1 MAAQH
6 RSGRVLSAVRAA
18 ETVGLLSKRGRYGV
32 VLAWLV
38 VLLAA
43 LPLASQV
50 NERLDA
56 TARLD
61 GSESAGVTNTL
72 RDEFRSP
79 FATVVL
85 LRVAGGPSP
94 LTSDG
99 RAMLERV
106 TRAIGAVRGVG
117 GVLSYLQGDRALVG
131 RDGSSI
137 VIVGLDLAR
146 APADSIIAQLQAV
159 GDGLRIQLR
168 ESYPP
173 IAFRWT
179 GEEIINADIRLEG
192 SNETNRAELWVFP
205 ITLTLLLLAFR
216 SVVAAALPLL
226 CGALT
231 LLVTLGLAVA
241 VNEFW
246 PMSVILVSVVSMV
259 GLGLSIDYALLIIS
273 RYREALAQGKARALA
288 VLEARQH
295 AGRTVIVSGSA
306 VAISFAAMLMVRVNE
321 VRSIGVGGLL
331 VSAVSVLVAV
341 TLLPAVLVW
350 IGPWID
356 AGRIGGVGSENGRIY
371 WRRWAHW
378 VDRHPLWVLI
388 FAGLPVLLLAAQATR
403 LRTDL
408 PRDSWLPANVESV
421 RVLNEFESI
430 GRSNMGQTIRVIVD
444 LPRGVTIDSDSGWS
458 AVSNIASALVSDE
471 RIDRVWAVTE
481 NIARNALPT
490 LAPEARRALISAD
503 GRQALV
509 ELLPQEGLAAEET
522 NALLRQIRSADGASL
537 SKLPGTRLRVGG
549 VAAFNADY
557 EAAMSSSLQRVVVSV
572 VCATLLVLSVVFRS
586 VLISLKAVA
595 LNLLSVTAAFGAVV
609 LVFQEGH
616 GAQLFGLAHGLNGGF
631 PIVPVLVFCAVFGL
645 SMDYEVFLVSRIA
658 AGHRAGLADGQALAE
673 ALASTGRVIT
683 LAAAVMVAVF
693 GGFVLGGFVLVKILG
708 FALGVAVLIDA
719 TLVRLALG
727 PALISL
733 AGRLNWWPGDAGNAQ
748 YATQKQKGRS

>member
-1 MAAQH
+1 M
-6 RSGRVLSAVRAA
+6 
-18 ETVGLLSKRGRYGV
+18 LLSQRGRHGV
-32 VLAWLV
+32 AVAWLV
-38 VLLAA
+38 LVAA
-43 LPLASQV
+43 TLPLASQV
-50 NERLDA
+50 NEKLDA

-61 GSESAGVTNTL
+61 GSESASVTSVL
-72 RDEFRSP
+72 QDEFRSP
-79 FATVVL
+79 FANVAL

-94 LTSDG
+94 QTSDG
-99 RAMLERV
+99 RAMLERITQV
-106 TRAIGAVRGVG
+106 IGGVRGIA
-117 GVLSYLQGDRALVG
+117 GVLSYLQGEDRALVG

-137 VIVGLDLAR
+137 LIIGLDLQR
-146 APADSIIAQLQAV
+146 ASSDALISQLKAVSDDLRAQLRHA
-159 GDGLRIQLR
+159 
-168 ESYPP
+168 YPP

-179 GEEIINADIRLEG
+179 GEEIINADIRLE
-192 SNETNRAELWVFP
+192 SSKETNRAELWVFP
-205 ITLTLLLLAFR
+205 ITLALLLLAFR
-216 SVVAAALPLL
+216 TVVAAVLPLL

-231 LLVTLGLAVA
+231 MLVTMGLAVA
-241 VNEFW
+241 VNQFW
-246 PMSVILVSVVSMV
+246 PMSAILVSVVSMV

-273 RYREALAQGKARALA
+273 RYREALAQGKTCGAA

-341 TLLPAVLVW
+341 TLLPSVLVW

-356 AGRIGGVGSENGRIY
+356 AGGLGRAASESGRDR
-371 WRRWAHW
+371 WRRWASW

-388 FAGLPVLLLAAQATR
+388 LAGFPVLCLAAQAPR

-421 RVLNEFESI
+421 QVLNELESV
-430 GRSNMGQTIRVIVD
+430 GRSNIGQTIRVIVD

-481 NIARNALPT
+481 TIARSALPT
-490 LAPEARRALISAD
+490 LSEQARRTLISVDAKH
-503 GRQALV
+503 ALV
-509 ELLPQEGLAAEET
+509 ELLPQEGLAAEDA
-522 NALLRQIRSADGASL
+522 NALLRQIRSADAASL

-557 EAAMSSSLQRVVVSV
+557 EAAMSDSLKRVVLSV
-572 VCATLLVLSVVFRS
+572 VGATLLVLSVVFRS

-609 LVFQEGH
+609 LVFQDGH
-616 GAQLFGLAHGLNGGF
+616 GSQVLGLAHGLNGGF
-631 PIVPVLVFCAVFGL
+631 PIVPILVFCAVFGL

-673 ALASTGRVIT
+673 GLASTGRVTT

-693 GGFVLGGFVLVKILG
+693 GGFMLGGFVLVKILG
-708 FALGVAVLIDA
+708 FALGVAVLLDA

-727 PALISL
+727 PALISI
-733 AGRLNWWPGDAGNAQ
+733 AGRLNWWPGD
-748 YATQKQKGRS
+748 KGSARE